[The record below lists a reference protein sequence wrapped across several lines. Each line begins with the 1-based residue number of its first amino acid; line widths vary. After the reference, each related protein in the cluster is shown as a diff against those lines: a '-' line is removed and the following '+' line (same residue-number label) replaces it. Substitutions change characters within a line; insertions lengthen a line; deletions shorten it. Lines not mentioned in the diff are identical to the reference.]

1 VRPSAPAK
9 TPASLRAARDGDP
22 ERAAAIVVAAAVLA
36 EVVAEVVAEAEAEA
50 AGVDV
55 KSLRFV

>member
-1 VRPSAPAK
+1 
-9 TPASLRAARDGDP
+9 
-22 ERAAAIVVAAAVLA
+22 VAAAVLA
-36 EVVAEVVAEAEAEA
+36 EVVAEVVAEAEA

>member
-36 EVVAEVVAEAEAEA
+36 EVVAEVVAVAVA